1 MSEIRGRVWQSQRP
15 CQRRRRRAGGSEW
28 SGATWNYEVTIDGVV
43 IAQDNTGYWG
53 SMHSTCTETV
63 AALRHVK
70 SMLDVGSLPRRWAR

>member
-15 CQRRRRRAGGSEW
+15 DRSRRPRGSHSTW

-43 IAQDNTGYWG
+43 IAQDNTGYWD

-70 SMLDVGSLPRRWAR
+70 RMLDVGALPKRWAR

>member
-43 IAQDNTGYWG
+43 VAQDNTGYWD
-53 SMHSTCTETV
+53 SMCATCTELV
-63 AALRHVK
+63 AATRLVK
-70 SMLDVGSLPRRWAR
+70 AALDVGALPKGWAR